1 MLSPYL
7 SNTSYL
13 IFQQLLAQSVSIN
26 GNMVYELIKEIGR
39 TNHDVRNTVSEV
51 EIYGNTVYELITEI
65 VGTNQNAGNGISEVE
80 NFI

>member
-1 MLSPYL
+1 
-7 SNTSYL
+7 
-13 IFQQLLAQSVSIN
+13 
-26 GNMVYELIKEIGR
+26 MVYELIKEIGR